1 MQSAKQTAANVA
13 ASAKAGMEKT
23 KATIQEKGEKMTTR
37 DPLQKEMATERKEER
52 VREAERQKQ
61 EAREQNAATK
71 QSASAGGTLGH
82 DYTTG
87 GEYATGAGVGHHT
100 AGGYGGDVRQDYP
113 QGLGGQGRYG
123 ESGAGVVSG
132 GVEPTDPNVGGGV
145 RTGHGQG
152 TI

>member
-23 KATIQEKGEKMTTR
+23 KATIEEKGEKMTTR
-37 DPLQKEMATERKEER
+37 DPLQKEMASERKEER
-52 VREAERQKQ
+52 IREAERQKQ
-61 EAREQNAATK
+61 EARGHNASTK
-71 QSASAGGTLGH
+71 QSASGGTLGH

-87 GEYATGAGVGHHT
+87 GEYATGHPT
-100 AGGYGGDVRQDYP
+100 SGGYGGDVRQDYP
-113 QGLGGQGRYG
+113 QGLGGQGGYG

-132 GVEPTDPNVGGGV
+132 GVEPTDPSVGGGV
-145 RTGHGQG
+145 RTGYGPG